1 MSHSPPSL
9 RPFHTHTHTR
19 KKHIR
24 SFFEDQVDV
33 NSNFLLQTVD
43 VLLKN
48 EWFEVCSNIVTSVY
62 ESLTLP
68 YMQLLGIDEWKDV
81 PHDGRSWKG
90 VRAFFRGKMAELKL
104 KEQEL
109 REEETGVGE
118 LHADCLKEI
127 CVATRRQLS
136 EMAFFDDDRDVD
148 EDDPMLE
155 LSPLTNL
162 GCEANMAVL
171 DNILKASGGSQ
182 TIPTI
187 SNKMVTKK
195 NGYLRSKDFLGR
207 SNEEKI
213 AKWKVGKNSPEVK
226 KAHAVLEEWQASVE
240 HVSVIKVKNSQD
252 NKLKKAGKLVKL
264 VQNCIVHGGPV
275 NIKNVD
281 ELLPK
286 LKLEEV
292 LNEIRLLRLTV
303 APDIRQQRKIKTPT
317 GSKVEKF
324 SLPELQGSI
333 RSAIA
338 PANNVTNS
346 VETLLKSLTTTKAD
360 VEIGSKVEK
369 RFNMPIT
376 SGLEKG
382 TTSIYKGFVTE
393 KDGTGASAVYKVL
406 YDDGDEE
413 EVYLHELREML
424 VADVNTSPTSNAT
437 GSVET
442 LLSKKPKPPLKKKK
456 RKRASLKSTDPVP
469 ALTPRARSS
478 ARTSQGTT
486 TVGSMNK

>member
-1 MSHSPPSL
+1 M
-9 RPFHTHTHTR
+9 
-19 KKHIR
+19 
-24 SFFEDQVDV
+24 
-33 NSNFLLQTVD
+33 
-43 VLLKN
+43 
-48 EWFEVCSNIVTSVY
+48 
-62 ESLTLP
+62 
-68 YMQLLGIDEWKDV
+68 
-81 PHDGRSWKG
+81 
-90 VRAFFRGKMAELKL
+90 
-104 KEQEL
+104 
-109 REEETGVGE
+109 
-118 LHADCLKEI
+118 
-127 CVATRRQLS
+127 
-136 EMAFFDDDRDVD
+136 
-148 EDDPMLE
+148 
-155 LSPLTNL
+155 
-162 GCEANMAVL
+162 
-171 DNILKASGGSQ
+171 
-182 TIPTI
+182 
-187 SNKMVTKK
+187 
-195 NGYLRSKDFLGR
+195 
-207 SNEEKI
+207 
-213 AKWKVGKNSPEVK
+213 K

-264 VQNCIVHGGPV
+264 VQDCIGRGGPV
-275 NIKNVD
+275 NIKNID

-424 VADVNTSPTSNAT
+424 VTDVNTGPTSNAT

-442 LLSKKPKPPLKKKK
+442 LLSKKPKPPLKRKK

-469 ALTPRARSS
+469 ALTPRACSS
-478 ARTSQGTT
+478 ARTSQGATT
-486 TVGSMNK
+486 TGSMK